1 MLDQNGS
8 SKADT
13 LVKLVLIF
21 FISLLSF
28 SVGTFVGKQFSD
40 SQYKMAALENSENGG
55 AVDRDTASVDP
66 KAMDV
71 EPNDALTEED
81 VATLEE
87 EFVNK
92 KPGEAAPAGKDKIA
106 MTNDKSGRNVAAE
119 NEDSKPGE
127 AASSRIYKKPGAKEE
142 ISKSLDTTKGAA
154 KKNDKIVE
162 NAAKKVVNGDTA
174 SFDTKSEG
182 KRIPNAIPLKLASDV
197 IGKYTVQV
205 SAYNNEADA
214 IEHSK
219 SLKEKGFSAFYVQAK
234 NKGKTWYRV
243 SIGVYTTAKEA
254 EDNVKKVVGQA
265 DIKSAIVQKIV
276 QQ

>member
-1 MLDQNGS
+1 MLDQKGS

-40 SQYKMAALENSENGG
+40 SQYKMAALENPDSTES
-55 AVDRDTASVDP
+55 VDRDTASVDP
-66 KAMDV
+66 KGMDV

-87 EFVNK
+87 EFTNK
-92 KPGEAAPAGKDKIA
+92 KDAAPATKDKLA
-106 MTNDKSGRNVAAE
+106 MNDEKAGRNVAAE
-119 NEDSKPGE
+119 NT
-127 AASSRIYKKPGAKEE
+127 E
-142 ISKSLDTTKGAA
+142 ISKPVGETPKPETTQKVVS
-154 KKNDKIVE
+154 KKNEKIVE
-162 NAAKKVVNGDTA
+162 AAAKKVSEGDTT
-174 SFDTKSEG
+174 SFDTKAEG
-182 KRIPNAIPLKLASDV
+182 KRIPNAIPLKTASDV
-197 IGKYTVQV
+197 VGKYTVQV

-219 SLKEKGFSAFYVQAK
+219 SLKEKGFGAFYVQAK
-234 NKGKTWYRV
+234 KNGKIWYRV

-254 EDNVKKVVGQA
+254 EQNIKKVVGQA
-265 DIKSAIVQKIV
+265 DIKSAIVQKI
-276 QQ
+276 Q